1 MSRESDSSS
10 SGPQGRG
17 DAAYPS
23 GTPPYGSRQ
32 YPSPHPTQEAPYD
45 NADADGPRPP
55 RVPEEPRTETTL
67 TTRIRI
73 NIPGSRP
80 IPPVVVRKPV
90 GDDDSVGSG
99 SGSAS
104 GAARES
110 DRGGQRPGGAKAGG
124 SGGARPG
131 GQARGAGRPGGSA
144 PGSGSAP
151 SPASPGSPASAV
163 GPAGGT
169 ASGSGSLAGPGD
181 PAPGEGERKASER
194 TSDWFAPRK
203 PRNSQAGA
211 SPPTPAA
218 PSAPTPETTQ
228 ETTQPFPAFG
238 ADGLP
243 GDGAYD
249 DGFAGRTGPEDP
261 AGQGGYP
268 DQGAPGGHADFAGP
282 DPFGAGGPGPGGGQ
296 PYYPDYADGQHGAGP
311 GGPGGGQGDPLTDPL
326 PDPLTDPL
334 PDPLTDPLGTF
345 PGSEPEPG
353 GVGGADAGPLRPR
366 DRSDLP
372 YDDWPVRTDTPAD
385 GFASPW
391 LGGQDATDQAG
402 PAGVTGGPTTGDMPV
417 SPPDFASGP
426 GPSTGTAPGPDAPG
440 APFDAPPGAPGGD
453 ALGPFDGP
461 GRYDESGRYDGFDT
475 PGGPA
480 GPPPAGGGP
489 FDAPGAL
496 GSGPGG
502 PVGPGFDTPGGP
514 FDGPGGPGGPSQHDF
529 ERPAAGGAA
538 GDTTRLTPQQPRKK
552 AKKAPAAPTTGA
564 GAPPG
569 PGPGASGGLGATTR
583 AGQAANRLP
592 GEPELTESEREAK
605 AALDALAAGKRP
617 SGPPVSGNTVVSG
630 VPATAPGGASEP
642 PASQEPPKPAPAPAP
657 SGGGSKPKKKGR
669 SKLVMAGVGIV
680 GVVCVAY
687 GAGLV
692 LGHADVPNGTTV
704 LGIDIGGT
712 SKEEAV
718 EKLDTQLGNRTTA
731 PMKVSV
737 DGEQLE
743 LKPSVAGLSIDTEAT
758 VRDTAGR
765 DYNPVTVI
773 GSLFGGTREAEAK
786 VKVDE
791 EKLRDALGR
800 LAGEG
805 SGSAREGTITFE
817 PGRAVP
823 VYGKAGK
830 GLDADKSVDA
840 VAQAYRDRAESGENR
855 AVALPST
862 TRQPKVSNAEVD
874 RKMKTF
880 AEPAMSG
887 LITVQAGGQ
896 EIQFGP
902 DRSLPRILSM
912 RVVDGKLVEHYDLD
926 AIKQLYGSTF
936 DGVLVERGD
945 GSRTPVSPTDV
956 AGAMGRALTGKTL
969 AERTVAIPN
978 TTLG

>member
-17 DAAYPS
+17 DAASPWVN
-23 GTPPYGSRQ
+23 PPYGSRQ

-45 NADADGPRPP
+45 NADADGRRSP
-55 RVPEEPRTETTL
+55 RVPEEPKTETTL

-90 GDDDSVGSG
+90 GDDDAAGSG

-110 DRGGQRPGGAKAGG
+110 GRGGQRPGGAKAGG

-131 GQARGAGRPGGSA
+131 GQARGTGLPGGSA

-151 SPASPGSPASAV
+151 SPTSPAAPGSPASAV

-181 PAPGEGERKASER
+181 PAPGEGKASER

-203 PRNSQAGA
+203 PRNTQAGA
-211 SPPTPAA
+211 SPSAAAA

-249 DGFAGRTGPEDP
+249 DGYAGRTGSQDP
-261 AGQGGYP
+261 AGQGGHP
-268 DQGAPGGHADFAGP
+268 DQGAPSGRADFAGP
-282 DPFGAGGPGPGGGQ
+282 DPFGTGGSGAGGGQ
-296 PYYPDYADGQHGAGP
+296 SYYPDYADCQHGAGP
-311 GGPGGGQGDPLTDPL
+311 GGPGGGQGDPLNDPL
-326 PDPLTDPL
+326 PGPLADPL
-334 PDPLTDPLGTF
+334 PDPLGTF
-345 PGSEPEPG
+345 PGSGPEPG
-353 GVGGADAGPLRPR
+353 GVDGADPGPLLPR

-385 GFASPW
+385 GFASLW
-391 LGGQDATDQAG
+391 LGGRDAADQSG

-426 GPSTGTAPGPDAPG
+426 GPSAGTAPGPDAPG
-440 APFDAPPGAPGGD
+440 APFDAPAGAPV
-453 ALGPFDGP
+453 
-461 GRYDESGRYDGFDT
+461 
-475 PGGPA
+475 
-480 GPPPAGGGP
+480 GGGP
-489 FDAPGAL
+489 FDAPGTL

-502 PVGPGFDTPGGP
+502 PAGPGYDTSSYDTPGFDTPGFDTPGGP
-514 FDGPGGPGGPSQHDF
+514 FDGPGGAGGPSQHDV
-529 ERPAAGGAA
+529 ERPDTAGAA
-538 GDTTRLTPQQPRKK
+538 GYTARLTPQQPGKK
-552 AKKAPAAPTTGA
+552 AKKAPAAPATGP

-569 PGPGASGGLGATTR
+569 PGAGASGGLGATTR
-583 AGQAANRLP
+583 GGQAANRLP
-592 GEPELTESEREAK
+592 GEPELTDSEREAK

-630 VPATAPGGASEP
+630 VPATAPGGAGEP
-642 PASQEPPKPAPAPAP
+642 PASQQNPKPAAPTPAP

-680 GVVCVAY
+680 GVVCVVY

-718 EKLDTQLGNRTTA
+718 KKLDTQLGNRTTA

-823 VYGKAGK
+823 VHGKAGK

-840 VAQAYRDRAESGENR
+840 VAQAYRERAESGENR

-862 TRQPKVSNAEVD
+862 TRQPKISDAEVD

-887 LITVQAGGQ
+887 LITVQAGGR

-945 GSRTPVSPTDV
+945 GSKTPVSPTDV
-956 AGAMGRALTGKTL
+956 AGAMGRALTGKTV
-969 AERTVAIPN
+969 AGRTVAIPN